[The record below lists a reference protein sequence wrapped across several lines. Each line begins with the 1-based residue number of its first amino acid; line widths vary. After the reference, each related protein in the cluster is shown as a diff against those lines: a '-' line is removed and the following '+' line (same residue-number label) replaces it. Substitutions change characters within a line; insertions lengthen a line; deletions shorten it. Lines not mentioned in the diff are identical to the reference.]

1 MFSTLAPPRAALV
14 RSSGCDCSIRRDSR
28 RGNSR
33 ATSVRTR
40 RFRGACTT
48 RRTVV
53 FGWSPF
59 NNQQQ
64 KRFPPL
70 FPGSQFLAIRS
81 GVAAA
86 ANRQTAASSKKP
98 TRLTNGFGL
107 CAACSLAHTACRG
120 LVKGRRPN
128 QEWPDGP
135 GRHFPGGFGSLP
147 AGRRT
152 RPGLHRS
159 MENFSL
165 ATQPAKTAPI
175 AAEFA
180 LQFQLTPSPRAILT
194 RNVLPDVSAL

>member
-14 RSSGCDCSIRRDSR
+14 RSFGCDCSIRRDSR

-152 RPGLHRS
+152 RPGCTDLWRTSHWR
-159 MENFSL
+159 
-165 ATQPAKTAPI
+165 
-175 AAEFA
+175 
-180 LQFQLTPSPRAILT
+180 PSPQKL
-194 RNVLPDVSAL
+194 LPLRPSLRYNSS